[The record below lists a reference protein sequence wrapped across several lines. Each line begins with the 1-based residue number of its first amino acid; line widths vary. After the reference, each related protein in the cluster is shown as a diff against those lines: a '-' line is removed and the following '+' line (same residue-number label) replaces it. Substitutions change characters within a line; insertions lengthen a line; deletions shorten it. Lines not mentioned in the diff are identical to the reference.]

1 LNIFTA
7 KEGKMMKRGLLI
19 TTVGMC
25 LILMLAMLSFVPAYA
40 KPAAPKTIK
49 IGILIS
55 FTGPDGMVGKPA
67 KDGYDLAVE
76 KINKGGGVYVKE
88 YGKKIPLELVIMDME
103 TDPEKA
109 VARAE
114 ALNQQGVS
122 IVCGTTLM
130 SATSDIFEKNK
141 LPAITSL
148 VTTVGVFQRGFKY
161 FFGISKLNDGI
172 VDALYAVFATIPKG
186 QRPTKWAIW
195 QEQTDWIA
203 ELFDLARQKAPAQG
217 ITFVS
222 DSKYP
227 MLAKDM
233 SPFILA
239 AKKAGAEV
247 VFSAPVPPDAITM
260 LKQMKELDYH
270 PKAIIM
276 IRASDDPAWVK
287 MTGPMGDY
295 VIGAPDWHPALKYP
309 GVKELNAAYKAKFG
323 TETHIV
329 VGNAYASIQI
339 AAAAIEK
346 AGTLDRTKI
355 RDAIAETDMMTVYGP
370 VKFNHGRRVYAPP
383 VVIQWQKGIMEMVWP
398 DNMKTKPLLYPMP

>member
-1 LNIFTA
+1 
-7 KEGKMMKRGLLI
+7 MKKILLK
-19 TTVGMC
+19 TTISISV
-25 LILMLAMLSFVPAYA
+25 IVMLTMVAFMPAFA
-40 KPAAPKTIK
+40 APAAPKTIK

-67 KDGYDLAVE
+67 KDGYELAVE
-76 KINKGGGVYVKE
+76 KVNKDGGVFVKE
-88 YGKKIPLELVIMDME
+88 YGKKIPLELVFMDME
-103 TDPEKA
+103 TNPEKA

-114 ALNQQGVS
+114 ALNQQGAS

-148 VTTVGVFQRGFKY
+148 VTTVGLFQRGFKY
-161 FFGISKLNDGI
+161 YFGISKLNDGV
-172 VDALYAVFATIPKG
+172 VDAIYAAFAKIPKG
-186 QRPTKWAIW
+186 KKPTKWAIW

-227 MLAKDM
+227 MLAQDM
-233 SPFILA
+233 SALILA

-247 VFSAPVPPDAITM
+247 IFSAPVPPDAITM
-260 LKQMKELDYH
+260 LKQMKELNYK

-276 IRASDDPAWVK
+276 IRASDDPGWVK

-323 TETHIV
+323 MDTHITA
-329 VGNAYASIQI
+329 GNAYASIQI

-355 RDAIAETDMMTVYGP
+355 RDAIAGIDIKTVYGP
-370 VKFNHGRRVYAPP
+370 VKFNNGRRVFAPA
-383 VVIQWQKGIMEMVWP
+383 VVTQWQKGVMEMVWP
-398 DNMKTKPLLYPMP
+398 DNMKTKALLYPMP

>member
-1 LNIFTA
+1 
-7 KEGKMMKRGLLI
+7 MKGRKWTI
-19 TTVGMC
+19 TILSIC
-25 LILMLAMLSFVPAYA
+25 LILMFAFVTAYGQ
-40 KPAAPKTIK
+40 PAAPKTIK

-67 KDGYDLAVE
+67 KDGYEMAVE
-76 KINKGGGVYVKE
+76 KINKDGGVFVKE
-88 YGKKIPLELVIMDME
+88 YGKKIPLELSIMDME
-103 TDPEKA
+103 TNPEKA

-114 ALNQQGVS
+114 ALNQQNAS

-148 VTTVGVFQRGFKY
+148 VTTVGLFERGFKY
-161 FFGISKLNDGI
+161 YFGISKMNDGV
-172 VDALYAVFATIPKG
+172 VDAIFAAFTKIPKG

-227 MLAKDM
+227 MVAQDM
-233 SPFILA
+233 GPLILA

-247 VFSAPVPPDAITM
+247 IFSAPVPPDAITM
-260 LKQMKELDYH
+260 LKQMKELDYN

-276 IRASDDPAWVK
+276 IRACDDPAWVK

-295 VIGAPDWHPALKYP
+295 IIGAPDWHPALNYP

-323 TETHIV
+323 SDTHITS
-329 VGNAYASIQI
+329 GNAYASIQI

-346 AGTLDRTKI
+346 AGSLDRTKI
-355 RDAIAETDMMTVYGP
+355 RDAIAGIDMMTVYGP
-370 VKFNHGRRVYAPP
+370 TKFNKGRRVYAPP
-383 VVIQWQKGIMEMVWP
+383 VATQWQKGIMEMIWP
-398 DNMKTKPLLYPMP
+398 DNMKTKAMIYPMPR

>member
-1 LNIFTA
+1 
-7 KEGKMMKRGLLI
+7 MMRKRLI
-19 TTVGMC
+19 IVTVSIC
-25 LILMLAMLSFVPAYA
+25 LTLMWTLIPTYA
-40 KPAAPKTIK
+40 QPAAPKTIK

-67 KDGYDLAVE
+67 KDGYEMAVE
-76 KINKGGGVYVKE
+76 KINKDGGVFVKE
-88 YGKKIPLELVIMDME
+88 YGKKIPLELSIMDME
-103 TDPEKA
+103 TNPEKA

-114 ALNQQGVS
+114 ALNQQNAS

-148 VTTVGVFQRGFKY
+148 VTTVGLFERGFKY
-161 FFGISKLNDGI
+161 YFGISKMNDGV
-172 VDALYAVFATIPKG
+172 VDAIFAAFTKIPKG

-227 MLAKDM
+227 MVAQDM
-233 SPFILA
+233 GPLILA

-247 VFSAPVPPDAITM
+247 IFSAPVPPDAITM
-260 LKQMKELDYH
+260 LKQMKELDYN

-276 IRASDDPAWVK
+276 IRACDDPAWVK

-295 VIGAPDWHPALKYP
+295 IIGAPDWHPALNYP

-323 TETHIV
+323 SDTHITS
-329 VGNAYASIQI
+329 GNAYASIQI
-339 AAAAIEK
+339 AAAARI
-346 AGTLDRTKI
+346 GWNVL
-355 RDAIAETDMMTVYGP
+355 P
-370 VKFNHGRRVYAPP
+370 S
-383 VVIQWQKGIMEMVWP
+383 
-398 DNMKTKPLLYPMP
+398 

>member
-1 LNIFTA
+1 
-7 KEGKMMKRGLLI
+7 MKGRKWTI
-19 TTVGMC
+19 TILSIC
-25 LILMLAMLSFVPAYA
+25 SILMFALVTAYA
-40 KPAAPKTIK
+40 QPAAPKTIK

-67 KDGYDLAVE
+67 KDGYELAVE
-76 KINKGGGVYVKE
+76 KINKNGGVYVKE
-88 YGKKIPLELVIMDME
+88 YGKKIPLELLIMDME

-114 ALNQQGVS
+114 ALNQQGAV

-148 VTTVGVFQRGFKY
+148 VTTVGLFERGFKY
-161 FFGISKLNDGI
+161 YFGISKMNDGV
-172 VDALYAVFATIPKG
+172 VDAIYAAFAKIPKG
-186 QRPTKWAIW
+186 QRPTQWAIW
-195 QEQTDWIA
+195 QEQTDWIV

-217 ITFVS
+217 FTFVS

-227 MLAKDM
+227 MLAQDM
-233 SPFILA
+233 GPLILA

-270 PKAIIM
+270 PKAIMM
-276 IRASDDPAWVK
+276 IRACDDPAWVK

-295 VIGAPDWHPALKYP
+295 VIGCPDWHPALKYP

-323 TETHIV
+323 TETHITS
-329 VGNAYASIQI
+329 GNAYASIQI

-346 AGTLDRTKI
+346 AGTLDRTKV
-355 RDAIAETDMMTVYGP
+355 RDAIANIDMMTVYGP
-370 VKFNHGRRVYAPP
+370 VKFNKGRRVYAPP
-383 VVIQWQKGIMEMVWP
+383 VVTQWQKGVMEMIWP
-398 DNMKTKPLLYPMP
+398 DNMKTKALIYPIPK

>member
-1 LNIFTA
+1 
-7 KEGKMMKRGLLI
+7 MKRRKWTIIILSI
-19 TTVGMC
+19 C
-25 LILMLAMLSFVPAYA
+25 SILMLAFVTAYA
-40 KPAAPKTIK
+40 QPAAPKTIK
-49 IGILIS
+49 IGILVS
-55 FTGPDGMVGKPA
+55 FTGPDAMVGKPA
-67 KDGYDLAVE
+67 KDGYEMAVE
-76 KINKGGGVYVKE
+76 KINKDGGVYVKE
-88 YGKKIPLELVIMDME
+88 YGKKIPLELLILDME
-103 TDPEKA
+103 TNPEKA

-114 ALNQQGVS
+114 ALNQQDAS

-148 VTTVGVFQRGFKY
+148 VTTVGLFERGFKY
-161 FFGISKLNDGI
+161 YFGISKMNDGV
-172 VDALYAVFATIPKG
+172 VDAIFAAFANIPKG

-195 QEQTDWIA
+195 QEQTDWIV

-217 ITFVS
+217 VTFVS

-227 MLAKDM
+227 MIAQDM
-233 SPFILA
+233 SPLILA

-247 VFSAPVPPDAITM
+247 IFSAPVPPDAITM

-270 PKAIIM
+270 PKAIVM
-276 IRASDDPAWVK
+276 IRACDDPAWVK

-295 VIGAPDWHPALKYP
+295 VIGCPDWHPALKYP

-339 AAAAIEK
+339 TAAAIEK

-355 RDAIAETDMMTVYGP
+355 RDAIAGIDLMTVFGP
-370 VKFNHGRRVYAPP
+370 DQ
-383 VVIQWQKGIMEMVWP
+383 IQ
-398 DNMKTKPLLYPMP
+398 